1 MAFSLNLR
9 FDLAR
14 LTNDELGERCEAI
27 WAELDQLESDRGP
40 VRTVKRW
47 RGPVRH
53 PRAYVFWAMLG
64 NSGGGELDVLV
75 SAFAAN
81 TALADVLTHTPAIRL
96 YLALCEM
103 QDILDEMKSR
113 TRSPF
118 RPAPSRP
125 GSI

>member
-1 MAFSLNLR
+1 MTLALNLR

-14 LTNDELGERCEAI
+14 LTDAELAQRCDAI
-27 WAELDQLESDRGP
+27 WADVDQMQDDRGTI
-40 VRTVKRW
+40 RTSPRW

-53 PRAYVFWAMLG
+53 PRAYLFWAMVRG
-64 NSGGGELDVLV
+64 SSAEELEILL

-81 TALADVLTHTPAIRL
+81 TSLADVVSRLPRIRL
-96 YLALCEM
+96 HLALCEM

-113 TRSPF
+113 TRSPL

-125 GSI
+125 ESI

>member
-1 MAFSLNLR
+1 MTLALNLR

-14 LTNDELGERCEAI
+14 LSDAELAKRCDAI
-27 WAELDQLESDRGP
+27 WADVEELERDGGP
-40 VRTVKRW
+40 IRTSPRW

-53 PRAYVFWAMLG
+53 PRAYLFWAMVRQ
-64 NSGGGELDVLV
+64 SSAAELEILL

-81 TALADVLTHTPAIRL
+81 TSLADVVSRMPRIRL
-96 YLALCEM
+96 HLALCEM

-113 TRSPF
+113 TPSPL

-125 GSI
+125 ESI